1 MKYVWRER
9 FKMKK
14 ISESINQPLKWEQP
28 SALKMSYELHTGE
41 ETAGTLQFRSSLGSF
56 ATAESADGCWTFK
69 RVGFWQ
75 TRVTIRECGAETEIA
90 TFKNNTWS
98 SVTARAFG
106 QPPTSGRPV
115 SSSKTRQAKS

>member
-1 MKYVWRER
+1 
-9 FKMKK
+9 MKK